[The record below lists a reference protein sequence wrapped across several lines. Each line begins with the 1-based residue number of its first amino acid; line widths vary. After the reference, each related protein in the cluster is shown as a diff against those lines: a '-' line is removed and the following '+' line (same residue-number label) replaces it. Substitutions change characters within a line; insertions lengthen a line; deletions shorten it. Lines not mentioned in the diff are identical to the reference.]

1 MSESVHGT
9 MGTNRPL
16 QVLGATK
23 TSAKAENPGDTFKE
37 VLNGFYVKKE
47 ARANEEA
54 GGRMTSLNP
63 ESLMLMSGKNSA
75 SRMDMSERLM
85 SNQKSKDYN
94 ERSDRSDLRS
104 DRLERQSTKQLKK
117 VKERLTALNNRLES
131 AIERSKSNPSNGKEL
146 TVGDAN
152 QIKGIVKKLEKA
164 ISKYEEGA
172 EVVNGDVSLAKKAE
186 EILNSVKEGTKVEN
200 TGSES
205 EAAISGKIDIENLLG
220 LIQEVQTKLSSMEN
234 VNLSG
239 GESIKGITA
248 EFQELKG
255 ILTGIKNGEAAI
267 DNQAQGDVKILEG
280 DLQTTEEP
288 QDPLQVA
295 TKQNPTGTG
304 EESLKTA
311 NNGLTPSV
319 NPNQSTVQDGA
330 KANVEGQAAVNVQ
343 GAVQQQTGTQGQG
356 TNNQSTPGKE
366 GDISVKAT
374 TSGKASESNTDNN
387 FGAKLEILKNDN
399 TLTKAGRGE
408 MNPNMRRLEAG
419 VIEQLENMMKSN
431 LKIMKS
437 NASEIVMKLRP
448 DNLGNV
454 SIKMMMESGSL
465 SATLSVENPVVKVIV
480 ENNLNE
486 LRTALADKGYNVS
499 SFNIDLS
506 NNGTG
511 QERQAGEKSNFNGIK
526 ENGEKTGDVE
536 VEGMAEG
543 TIKRNGSESMTIDS
557 LV

>member
-9 MGTNRPL
+9 MGTNRTL